1 MKAMA
6 QQVPSGQIA
15 EVEARA
21 ITRPPGH
28 HFFGYYGIP
37 PWNASERLYVCL
49 ESEFHERPPGPG
61 DRARI
66 GLVEL
71 ATGRFESV
79 GSTAAWNL
87 QQGAMLHWLP
97 TAADSHLVF
106 NDLDAAARCFRPV
119 ILDIST
125 GTRRV
130 VPAAVGISAVGPD
143 GRTALGLDYAR
154 LHSQR
159 PVVGYAG
166 GHDATAGV
174 LHPDDDGVWRIDL
187 VTGSATLVLSHAQA
201 LAAAQPV
208 PPLALERPV
217 FFNHTHF
224 NPDGT
229 RFLVFLRYFNA
240 AGRLDSAVLTAG
252 PDGSAVRCIVPWGQ
266 AVSHFDWRSPSEA
279 LLTVAD
285 PGGTGRQYALVRDV
299 PEAGWATHDVLG
311 AGVLTTEGHQSY
323 SPDRRWLVI
332 DGGPDAD
339 RRQILR
345 LYDVAG
351 KCQVVLGHFYSAPQ
365 FRGDVRCDL
374 HPRWSRTGTQV
385 SFDSVHEG
393 TRQVYVVDV
402 ASVTGLKR

>member
-1 MKAMA
+1 MHGMA
-6 QQVPSGQIA
+6 QHVSTEQA
-15 EVEARA
+15 AARP
-21 ITRPPGH
+21 ITQPPRH

-37 PWNASERLYVCL
+37 PWDASGRRYVCL
-49 ESEFHERPPGPG
+49 ESDFHERPPEPG
-61 DRARI
+61 ERAHI
-66 GLVEL
+66 GLVDL
-71 ATGRFESV
+71 ATGRFEPV
-79 GSTAAWNL
+79 DSTAAWNL
-87 QQGAMLHWLP
+87 QQGAMLHWLA
-97 TAADSHLVF
+97 TAADTHLVF
-106 NDLDAAARCFRPV
+106 NDLDTEARCFRPV
-119 ILDIST
+119 ILEVST
-125 GTRRV
+125 GDRRV
-130 VPAAVGISAVGPD
+130 VPAPIGIGAVGPD

-154 LHSQR
+154 LHNQR

-174 LHPDDDGVWRIDL
+174 LHPDDDGVWWIDL
-187 VTGSATLVLSHAQA
+187 ETGRTTLVLSHARA

-217 FFNHTHF
+217 FFNHTLF

-240 AGRLDSAVLTAG
+240 AGRLDSAVLTAS

-266 AVSHFDWRSPSEA
+266 AVSHFDWHSPREA
-279 LLTVAD
+279 LLTVSD
-285 PGGTGRQYALVRDV
+285 PGGAGRQYALIQDA
-299 PEAGWATHDVLG
+299 PGEGWPTHRVLG
-311 AGVLTTEGHQSY
+311 EGVLTTEGHQSY

-332 DGGPDAD
+332 DSGPDAE
-339 RRQILR
+339 RRQMLR

-351 KCQVVLGHFYSAPQ
+351 NRQVVLGRFHSARQ

-374 HPRWSRTGTQV
+374 HPRWNRGGTQV

-402 ASVTGLKR
+402 ASIIGA